1 MMRLADYVFSFLH
14 DHGVDQTYMLSGG
27 GIMYLVDALGRSGMP
42 YTCCHHEQAC
52 AIAAQAYSMVHDSPC
67 VCLVTT
73 GPGGTNALTG
83 LAAAYME
90 STPVIFISGQVKR
103 SDFASLR
110 HVRQFGAQEND
121 IVSMALPVAKY
132 AMRVMDSLNIR
143 AELEKALYLATHGR
157 KGPVWLD
164 IPLDV
169 QCEEVEPEKLS
180 AYLPPD
186 EEMNDM
192 SEPAQL
198 AQELLSQAKRPLFLL
213 GHGFC
218 TAANRDKLLDLQDRL
233 QIPALTTWRCM
244 GVYDDSDPLYFGAP
258 GLQARRYANLILQAA
273 DLVIIL
279 GSRLD
284 NMITAFNEPH
294 FAYRAKK
301 LIVDID
307 RAEMDKLSLTNLE
320 RVEGRVEDFIDALC
334 RLPNL
339 QISDTCR
346 WLDYCRT
353 MRKQYPLLSEKQA
366 FRNEQADLYQ
376 TVDCISQHCS
386 VSDTIVVSSTSRC
399 NTAGFLAFRYQRG
412 QTAVS
417 SMGMGSMG
425 FAIPSAV
432 GAAQASGGRVIVLE
446 GDGSFQLNLQELQ
459 TIRHYHIDAKI
470 FVFTNQ
476 GYAAIASMQDR
487 NFEGFHVGCTAE
499 SGVTMP
505 ALKDIS
511 AAYHIPY
518 HCIKNNADIEFV
530 VAAVLAEPGPILCE
544 IYGDIRFDELPKC
557 VSFVDKSGK
566 RVSAYLENPYP
577 FLSEKEQAENERLL
591 EDL

>member
-1 MMRLADYVFSFLH
+1 MRLADYVFSFLREQ
-14 DHGVDQTYMLSGG
+14 GIRQTYMLSGG

-52 AIAAQAYSMVHDSPC
+52 SIAAQAYSMIHDFPC

-83 LAAAYME
+83 LAAAYMD

-121 IVSMALPVAKY
+121 IVSMARPVAKY
-132 AMRVMDSLNIR
+132 AVRVMDSLNIR
-143 AELEKALYLATHGR
+143 TELEKALYLATHGR

-169 QCEEVEPEKLS
+169 QCEEVEPEKLP

-186 EEMNDM
+186 EGTNDM
-192 SEPAQL
+192 SRPAQL
-198 AQELLSQAKRPLFLL
+198 AQEMLSQAKRPLFLL
-213 GHGFC
+213 GHGFR
-218 TAANRDKLLDLQDRL
+218 TATNRDKLLDLQDRL

-244 GVYDDSDPLYFGAP
+244 GIYDDSDPLYFGSP

-320 RVEGRVEDFIDALC
+320 KAEGHVEDFIDALC
-334 RLPNL
+334 CLPNL
-339 QISDTCR
+339 QISDTRC
-346 WLDYCRT
+346 WLGYCRT
-353 MRKQYPLLSEKQA
+353 MREQYPLLSEKQA
-366 FRNEQADLYQ
+366 FQSKKADLYRV
-376 TVDCISQHCS
+376 VDAVSQYCTS
-386 VSDTIVVSSTSRC
+386 SDTIVVSSTSRC
-399 NTAGFLAFRYQRG
+399 NTAGFLAFRYQKG
-412 QTAVS
+412 QTAIS
-417 SMGMGSMG
+417 SMAMGSMG
-425 FAIPSAV
+425 FALPSAV
-432 GAAQASGGRVIVLE
+432 GAAQASGGRVIVFE

-459 TIRHYHIDAKI
+459 TIHHYHIDAKI

-487 NFEGFHVGCTAE
+487 NFEGFHVGCTEE
-499 SGVTMP
+499 SGISMP
-505 ALKDIS
+505 ALENIA

-518 HCIKNNADIEFV
+518 YCITKNDDIKDP
-530 VAAVLAEPGPILCE
+530 VAMVFAESGPVICE
-544 IYGDIRFDELPKC
+544 ICGDIRFDEIPKC
-557 VSFVDKSGK
+557 ISSIDKSGK
-566 RVSAYLENPYP
+566 RISAYLENPYP
-577 FLSEKEQAENERLL
+577 FLTEREIAENNRLL
-591 EDL
+591 EDS